1 MKILNM
7 AMVAALLL
15 GQAAYGSVITYSAV
29 LLGTSE
35 VPPTG
40 SLGTGQ
46 ATVIINTLAQTME
59 VQVTFSGLLGPTTA
73 SHIHCCTTL
82 PDAGN
87 AGVATTTPTF
97 TNFPLGVTSG
107 SYDLT
112 AAGTYNPAFVTAE
125 GSVAI
130 AEAALLGGIAA
141 GDSYLNIHTSVDPG
155 GEIRGYLA
163 AAALEPATFLLAG
176 AALAG
181 LVILRRKRAAEA
193 PRRKNLTAPTWPS
206 PPAARARTRRDAFW
220 CMPGGRP
227 DESG

>member
-59 VQVTFSGLLGPTTA
+59 VQVTFSLLGGTTTA
-73 SHIHCCTTL
+73 SHIHCCTAS
-82 PDAGN
+82 PGAGS

-97 TNFPLGVTSG
+97 LGFPLGVTSG
-107 SYDLT
+107 TYDNTLDLT
-112 AAGTYNPAFVTAE
+112 ASSSYNPAFVTAE
-125 GSVAI
+125 GSVAS
-130 AEAALLGGIAA
+130 AEAALMAGLAA
-141 GDSYLNIHTSVDPG
+141 GDTYLNIHTSLNPT
-155 GEIRGYLA
+155 GEIRGYLTTA
-163 AAALEPATFLLAG
+163 APEPSTLLMAG

-181 LVILRRKRAAEA
+181 LVILRRKRAA
-193 PRRKNLTAPTWPS
+193 
-206 PPAARARTRRDAFW
+206 
-220 CMPGGRP
+220 
-227 DESG
+227 

>member
-1 MKILNM
+1 MRHLNM
-7 AMVAALLL
+7 AMVAALVL

-35 VPPTG
+35 VPSTG
-40 SLGTGQ
+40 SPGTGQ

-59 VQVTFSGLLGPTTA
+59 VQVTFSGLEGPTTA
-73 SHIHCCTTL
+73 SHIHCCTAS
-82 PDAGN
+82 PGAGN

-107 SYDLT
+107 SYDFTYDLT
-112 AAGTYNPAFVTAE
+112 AAGTYNPAFVSAE

-141 GDSYLNIHTSVDPG
+141 GDLYLNIHTTVDPG

-163 AAALEPATFLLAG
+163 AAAPEPATFLLAG

-181 LVILRRKRAAEA
+181 LVILRRKRAA
-193 PRRKNLTAPTWPS
+193 
-206 PPAARARTRRDAFW
+206 
-220 CMPGGRP
+220 
-227 DESG
+227 

>member
-1 MKILNM
+1 GRAKFR
-7 AMVAALLL
+7 
-15 GQAAYGSVITYSAV
+15 
-29 LLGTSE
+29 
-35 VPPTG
+35 PTG
-40 SLGTGQ
+40 SPGTGQ

-59 VQVTFSGLLGPTTA
+59 VQVTFSDLGGATTA
-73 SHIHCCTTL
+73 SHIHCCTAL

-87 AGVATTTPTF
+87 AGVATTIPTF

-107 SYDLT
+107 SYDFTYDLT

-141 GDSYLNIHTSVDPG
+141 GNSYLNIHTTVDPG

-163 AAALEPATFLLAG
+163 AAPEPATFLLAG

-181 LVILRRKRAAEA
+181 LVILRRKRAA
-193 PRRKNLTAPTWPS
+193 
-206 PPAARARTRRDAFW
+206 
-220 CMPGGRP
+220 
-227 DESG
+227 

>member
-1 MKILNM
+1 MKHLNM
-7 AMVAALLL
+7 AMVAALVL

-40 SLGTGQ
+40 SPGTGQ

-59 VQVTFSGLLGPTTA
+59 VQVTFSGLQGTTTA
-73 SHIHCCTTL
+73 SHIHCCTAL

-107 SYDLT
+107 SYDFTYDLT
-112 AAGTYNPAFVTAE
+112 AASTYNPAFVTAE

-163 AAALEPATFLLAG
+163 AAAPEPATFLLAG

-181 LVILRRKRAAEA
+181 LVILRRKRAA
-193 PRRKNLTAPTWPS
+193 
-206 PPAARARTRRDAFW
+206 
-220 CMPGGRP
+220 
-227 DESG
+227 

>member
-15 GQAAYGSVITYSAV
+15 GQAAYGSVITYTAV

-35 VPPTG
+35 VPPTA

-59 VQVTFSGLLGPTTA
+59 VQVTFSGLQGTTTA
-73 SHIHCCTTL
+73 SHIHCCTAL

-107 SYDLT
+107 SYDFTYDLT

-163 AAALEPATFLLAG
+163 AAALARGASFLISPPSFPPGGEPRSSRAGAPPAPATFLLAG

-181 LVILRRKRAAEA
+181 LVI
-193 PRRKNLTAPTWPS
+193 
-206 PPAARARTRRDAFW
+206 
-220 CMPGGRP
+220 
-227 DESG
+227 

>member
-1 MKILNM
+1 M

-15 GQAAYGSVITYSAV
+15 GQAAYGSVITYTAV

-59 VQVTFSGLLGPTTA
+59 VQVTFSLLGGTTTA
-73 SHIHCCTTL
+73 SHIHCCTAL

-107 SYDLT
+107 SYDFTYDLT

-163 AAALEPATFLLAG
+163 AAAPEPATFLLAG

-181 LVILRRKRAAEA
+181 ILIRRRKRAA
-193 PRRKNLTAPTWPS
+193 
-206 PPAARARTRRDAFW
+206 
-220 CMPGGRP
+220 
-227 DESG
+227 